1 MSNQKVNPAH
11 YKLPNGLEAYE
22 VTQHFDFTTG
32 NAIKYLWRAGKKENE
47 YRLTDLKKAQWYLN
61 QLIEREE
68 LNELSSKTALPK
80 PNSLDR
86 HYFVSDYFVAE
97 DLNQWRDAT

>member
-1 MSNQKVNPAH
+1 MSKINPDH
-11 YKLPNGLEAYE
+11 YKLPNGLEAYD

-32 NAIKYLWRAGKKENE
+32 NAIKYLWRAGKKDGE

-68 LNELSSKTALPK
+68 LDEVLSENVMPEC
-80 PNSLDR
+80 NSVDR
-86 HYFVSDYFVAE
+86 HTFVSDFYVAE
-97 DLNQWRDAT
+97 DFNAWRDAT

>member
-1 MSNQKVNPAH
+1 MSNKKIDPDH
-11 YKLPNGLEAYE
+11 YKLPNGIEAND
-22 VTQHFDFTTG
+22 VTMFFGFNEG
-32 NAIKYLWRAGKKENE
+32 NVLKYVWRAGKKENE